1 MISEYLET
9 LSAALSFDRA
19 LAQRVRR
26 EVEDHLQEAIA
37 ADLSNAG
44 AAGEQRA
51 IADFGD
57 ARALAAQFAMVSVAK
72 QTRKLSAALI
82 LVIAGV
88 FVAMKGRIAWYVA
101 TGADFGHD
109 MTWLTRI
116 VGSMDRYSFWL
127 SAIVGTCS
135 FAYVVGRPIPTL
147 VDARCR
153 RQLRCV
159 LVSCFAVIAP
169 LVVSVISD
177 GVLTTIRL
185 AGAELCAWSLVP
197 VGTMVIEIACVGIL
211 AFHLWIMRLRTV
223 SAVSLHVP
231 QSR

>member
-1 MISEYLET
+1 MIFEYLET
-9 LSAALSFDRA
+9 LSAALSFDQA

-26 EVEDHLQEAIA
+26 EVEDHLQQAVEADPSNGGIPAQRRVIA
-37 ADLSNAG
+37 
-44 AAGEQRA
+44 E
-51 IADFGD
+51 FGD
-57 ARALAAQFAMVSVAK
+57 VQTLAAQFAMISVGE
-72 QTRKLSAALI
+72 QMRKLGIALI

-88 FVAMKGRIAWYVA
+88 FVAMKGRVAWYAVA
-101 TGADFGHD
+101 GAGLDHD
-109 MTWLTRI
+109 MTALTRM

-127 SAIVGTCS
+127 SAIIGAGS

-185 AGAELCAWSLVP
+185 VGADLCAWSLVP

-211 AFHLWIMRLRTV
+211 AFQLWIMRLRTV

-231 QSR
+231 